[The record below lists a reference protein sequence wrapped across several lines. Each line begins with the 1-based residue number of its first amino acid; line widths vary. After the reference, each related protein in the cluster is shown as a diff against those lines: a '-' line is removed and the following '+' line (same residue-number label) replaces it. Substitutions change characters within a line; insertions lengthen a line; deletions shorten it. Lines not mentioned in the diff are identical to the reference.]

1 MPLIIR
7 WQIFDQTLKV
17 PIRIIASKVKETKV
31 RTMVITTKR
40 VNMSE
45 IGTTIATTTSTGTT
59 KAAGMNEIVH
69 MFHLKIRKLYLGMV
83 VVVWHWLRIFYRK

>member
-45 IGTTIATTTSTGTT
+45 IGTTNVIITSIGTT
-59 KAAGMNEIVH
+59 
-69 MFHLKIRKLYLGMV
+69 MV
-83 VVVWHWLRIFYRK
+83 A